1 MCYFFLAVTW
11 HLVTSLTECSEPR
24 PPVPSAP
31 RGLSKWSLL
40 LRCLEPKLGTPPSS
54 AANAG
59 STQSS
64 GSRQHSVLA
73 HLQQALLQCLGEAA
87 CAWKP
92 WLHSSSRLRSGI
104 NYRIYNFHISPQI
117 TRGTPRLYFYS
128 QELALPK
135 AKRKRRDFFQTH
147 KAAPQLCVAFRP
159 HYKNSPIGTAVLPL
173 KHCWQL

>member
-11 HLVTSLTECSEPR
+11 HLVTSLTERSEPR

-40 LRCLEPKLGTPPSS
+40 LGCLEPKLGTPPSS

-59 STQSS
+59 STVIRLQAALCPGTPAAGPASVFGGSS
-64 GSRQHSVLA
+64 L
-73 HLQQALLQCLGEAA
+73 CL
-87 CAWKP
+87 KP

-104 NYRIYNFHISPQI
+104 NYRIYSFHISPQI
-117 TRGTPRLYFYS
+117 TRGTPRLYVYS